1 MNITLIVPTM
11 NRPRLLLRLVYYY
24 YSPGF
29 GGKIL
34 IGDSPVEDISD

>member
-11 NRPRLLLRLVYYY
+11 NRPRLLLRLVY
-24 YSPGF
+24 SPGF

-34 IGDSPVEDISD
+34 IGDSSVEDIPD